1 MVSSI
6 APLRYARARDLARG
20 RRGPRRDAAVE
31 LRAGAVPAPRVRRR
45 ARARAAGPSAG
56 AGNRRARL
64 RRRARARRA
73 SRPPPARSSPRSTTP
88 RWWPP
93 WRRSARSRSPRRWRW
108 RCRRTR
114 TRWCWVCAGW
124 RERPRCTCLGT
135 PDAAR
140 VGLGPAPPRVHKSE
154 NLSFGEQ
161 AQAVLRNLILVEA
174 SIPEPWE
181 RVAVFGFAARPGDPV
196 AIRLRVET
204 QGRNSNA
211 MLTSEDDA
219 DADDAD
225 ARTEPRSKQLGTI
238 VACAYQVGAS
248 QTSVR
253 PSSPGFA
260 CQPPPCA
267 AGISPDAFGEIPG
280 GLADALASA
289 RRRPPPRGRRS
300 ASLRKE
306 KDFVR

>member
-45 ARARAAGPSAG
+45 ARAARGG
-56 AGNRRARL
+56 AICGRRQPP
-64 RRRARARRA
+64 RA
-73 SRPPPARSSPRSTTP
+73 SPPTRTRPPRLPPPPPARSSPRSTTP

-135 PDAAR
+135 PTPRASVWARPAAR
-140 VGLGPAPPRVHKSE
+140 
-154 NLSFGEQ
+154 
-161 AQAVLRNLILVEA
+161 AQVREPLLRRA
-174 SIPEPWE
+174 GAGGAPEPHPRRGLDPRALGTRRGV
-181 RVAVFGFAARPGDPV
+181 RVRRAARRPI
-196 AIRLRVET
+196 AIRRHAET

-219 DADDAD
+219 TPPTTPTLVQNHDRNRERSWR
-225 ARTEPRSKQLGTI
+225 ARIRWARVKPP
-238 VACAYQVGAS
+238 C
-248 QTSVR
+248 VR
-253 PSSPGFA
+253 PRRGSRTSRRRPRRGSPRTPSARF
-260 CQPPPCA
+260 PEVWRTH
-267 AGISPDAFGEIPG
+267 SP
-280 GLADALASA
+280 SA
-289 RRRPPPRGRRS
+289 RR
-300 ASLRKE
+300 
-306 KDFVR
+306 